1 MAKKVAVLIPDGCK
15 EIKALT
21 PVDVLRRAGIQCDMV
36 GLDSLDV
43 MGAHQI
49 ALKCDKVLDDSLLD
63 YDLVTLPG
71 GMGGATR
78 LRDSEKLQAL
88 MVKRAGQGK
97 WNAAMCAA
105 PMALAKYGLLKG
117 HDYTMF
123 PGMHQEHGD
132 AEGRFHED
140 MVVVDEAARLV
151 TSRGPATAMPYS
163 FKLAEVLGVDT
174 SELREAM
181 LYNFLLDQK

>member
-1 MAKKVAVLIPDGCK
+1 MK
-15 EIKALT
+15 EIEFTWPKGFYADGLHSG
-21 PVDVLRRAGIQCDMV
+21 LRKKKLDLGWLYSQVPASAAGVYTTNQF
-36 GLDSLDV
+36 
-43 MGAHQI
+43 
-49 ALKCDKVLDDSLLD
+49 
-63 YDLVTLPG
+63 
-71 GMGGATR
+71 
-78 LRDSEKLQAL
+78 
-88 MVKRAGQGK
+88 
-97 WNAAMCAA
+97 CAA

-174 SELREAM
+174 SKLREAM

>member
-1 MAKKVAVLIPDGCK
+1 
-15 EIKALT
+15 
-21 PVDVLRRAGIQCDMV
+21 
-36 GLDSLDV
+36 
-43 MGAHQI
+43 
-49 ALKCDKVLDDSLLD
+49 
-63 YDLVTLPG
+63 
-71 GMGGATR
+71 
-78 LRDSEKLQAL
+78 
-88 MVKRAGQGK
+88 
-97 WNAAMCAA
+97 MCAA

-140 MVVVDEAARLV
+140 VVVVDEAARLV